1 MSNLVL
7 ITLDRSST
15 NVQHLIDHMV
25 DLSLKLESLTE
36 VSWLMFMLESELE
49 MLAMSELDLVEDKL
63 VLEMVGEDRGSGPRS
78 AK

>member
-1 MSNLVL
+1 
-7 ITLDRSST
+7 
-15 NVQHLIDHMV
+15 MV